1 MLKMRGG
8 NQMKKIIYVPLIS
21 IGTIAMDLV
30 TKYMADTRIAPYGS
44 LKILPFFNLVNVENR
59 GAAFSMLSNLGN
71 GFFIAVALLA
81 ILFILYLLIRTEENP
96 VSLALILGG
105 AIGNLT
111 DRLYYGHVRDFLDF
125 HLLGWHWPSFNVA
138 DSALTVG
145 LAILLIQALRPV
157 KPAPD
162 NPGQTSPPIQQ

>member
-1 MLKMRGG
+1 
-8 NQMKKIIYVPLIS
+8 MKKTIYVPLIS
-21 IGTIAMDLV
+21 IGTIVLDLV
-30 TKYMADTRIAPYGS
+30 TKYMADTRIAPYEPM
-44 LKILPFFNLVNVENR
+44 KIMPFFNLVNVENR

-81 ILFILYLLIRTEENP
+81 IVFIMYLLIKTEENP

-125 HLLGWHWPSFNVA
+125 HVGGWHWPSFNIA

-145 LAILLIQALRPV
+145 LAILLIQALRPAR
-157 KPAPD
+157 PAPD
-162 NPGQTSPPIQQ
+162 NPE